1 MSRLPSASQIAHA
14 TKPPTASVAQPPS
27 SHDAG
32 KVHVSISKDSSS
44 ASNVGSSKSGTSKPG
59 IEVTNNITGRPRIR
73 SESQSTQPS
82 AGVSGHQRSN
92 SHQVTKNF
100 MPDSNPLQSKDASF
114 KHLPA
119 KGQRSPLSNLQQD
132 HAPMKSTKATMAS
145 VFTQPT
151 TMGDRPEMSPDQI
164 VRLQMELMQLCIL
177 HRSAIGTQ
185 RQWEE
190 SAERSLQHRF
200 QVLRKEHSRMKHLFQ
215 ERKELNNQSAL
226 VSWYKTMTS
235 TDLAAKV
242 QLLSQNILQ
251 IWHLTGPEGNYTR
264 IVREFELWFGRV
276 CSVHLSRKQ
285 VTQFLGQEIDF
296 IETMEDSWAV
306 DVKTTERKMASFLRE
321 LTSIGELP
329 EESDLGQLLCSF
341 KKLVCN
347 ILEEMDIIQAIH
359 KDVMA
364 QEKSWIQARVDDL
377 TQERREDMKRIG
389 FTPYRGIWEVITN

>member
-1 MSRLPSASQIAHA
+1 
-14 TKPPTASVAQPPS
+14 
-27 SHDAG
+27 
-32 KVHVSISKDSSS
+32 
-44 ASNVGSSKSGTSKPG
+44 
-59 IEVTNNITGRPRIR
+59 
-73 SESQSTQPS
+73 
-82 AGVSGHQRSN
+82 
-92 SHQVTKNF
+92 